1 MRERCNLANVSDY
14 DYIVVGG
21 GSAGCVVAARLAE
34 NANVSVLLL
43 EAGSA
48 SPSTTTPNN
57 WLSLLG
63 TEADWQDTTL
73 LEPELGRTLAWPRG
87 KALGGSS
94 SINGMIFARGHR
106 SSYDWGKGWEFDD
119 LLPFFQRSEHAPT
132 RDPALRGVG
141 GPLKVAPAEQQHP
154 TAAAY
159 VDAASE
165 AGYRR
170 ATDIS
175 GGLEEGVGW
184 VDLNIVAGIR
194 QSAADAYLG
203 SHTNLDVVTDAL
215 VQRVVLD
222 GHRATG
228 VEYTLGGQQVRAEAA
243 EVVLCAGTIGTAQL
257 MMLSGIGPADHLRDM
272 NIDVVAD
279 LPGVGENLHDHPLS
293 FVMYTS
299 ARPIPV
305 GSNNNVEVIGLLRS
319 DPGLGAPDLQSCLS
333 APTGEDLYVIALSL
347 MTPYSRGRLRL
358 ADQGIALAP
367 RYLTDAR
374 DLTAMVNGMRLIRE
388 IGAASAL
395 KPWRGQ
401 EVESGG
407 ETHVRA
413 TTGPYYHYVGTCKL
427 GVAEMSVV
435 DQNLRVHGIEG
446 LRIADASVIPQIPSA
461 NTYSTVI
468 AIAERAASLING
480 AETVE

>member
-1 MRERCNLANVSDY
+1 MSGY

-34 NANVSVLLL
+34 NAKVLLL

-48 SPSTTTPNN
+48 SPVTAAPHR

-63 TEADWQDTTL
+63 TGSDWRDTTL
-73 LEPELGRTLAWPRG
+73 PEPELGRTLAWPRG

-119 LLPFFQRSEHAPT
+119 LLPFFRRSEHAPT

-141 GPLKVAPAEQQHP
+141 GPLRVAPAEHRHP
-154 TAAAY
+154 TAAAF
-159 VDAASE
+159 VDAAAE
-165 AGYRR
+165 MGHRL

-175 GGLEEGVGW
+175 GGAEEGVGW
-184 VDLNIVAGIR
+184 VDLNIVAGAR

-203 SHTNLDVVTDAL
+203 SRANLDVVTDAL
-215 VQRVVLD
+215 VQRVVFD
-222 GHRATG
+222 GVKATG
-228 VEYTLGGQQVRAEAA
+228 VDYTVGGRQIRLEAT
-243 EVVLCAGTIGTAQL
+243 EVVLCAGTVGTAQL
-257 MMLSGIGPADHLRDM
+257 MMLSGIGPADHLRDR

-293 FVMYTS
+293 FVMYSS
-299 ARPIPV
+299 ARPVPA
-305 GSNNNVEVIGLLRS
+305 SSYNNVEVLGLVRS
-319 DPGLGAPDLQSCLS
+319 DPGLDAPDLQTTLS
-333 APTGEDLYVIALSL
+333 PTGEDSYLIVLSL

-358 ADQGIALAP
+358 ADEGIALAP

-374 DLTAMVNGMRLIRE
+374 DMTAMVNGLRVVRE
-388 IGAASAL
+388 IGAAHAL
-395 KPWRGQ
+395 TPWRGQ
-401 EVESGG
+401 EAESGG
-407 ETHVRA
+407 EAYIRA
-413 TTGPYYHYVGTCKL
+413 TTAPYYHYVGTCKL
-427 GVAEMSVV
+427 GVDEMSVV
-435 DQNLRVHGIEG
+435 DQDLRVHGVEG

-461 NTYSTVI
+461 NTYATVI
-468 AIAERAASLING
+468 AIAERAASLITE
-480 AETVE
+480 AATTR